1 MAETHESQDTQ
12 HIAGPKNAIFREGD
26 LVMLVDRKRRRYLQ
40 RLTDSGSFQTHLG
53 FVPHADIIGQ
63 SVGSRVFVGGHRY
76 LALRPTLAEYTVESR
91 RLTQIIYPK
100 DVGAILVAADIFP
113 GARVLE
119 AGLGSGSLSMSLLR
133 AIGPDGELFSY
144 EVREG
149 SIAGAQENI
158 RVAMGETPNHTVRCH
173 DLYRGIPDA
182 ELDRV
187 VLDVPEPWRA
197 VEHAAKAL
205 VPGGIFLA
213 YLPTVLQVHRLVDA
227 LNREPEFDMVDSF
240 EVLHRPWHVTRR
252 SVRPVHRMVAHTAF
266 LTTARKCAPG
276 KLLRLDDQGGP
287 WYPEDTESPEPFGAE

>member
-1 MAETHESQDTQ
+1 MADTPDTQ
-12 HIAGPKNAIFREGD
+12 PSTGPLFQEGD
-26 LVMLVDRKRRRYLQ
+26 LVLLIDRKRRRYLQ
-40 RLTDSGSFQTHLG
+40 RLTEKGSFQTHLG
-53 FVPHADIIGQ
+53 YVPHTDIIGQ
-63 SVGSRVFVGGHRY
+63 TNGSRVFVGGHRY
-76 LALRPTLAEYTVESR
+76 LVLRPTLAEYTLESR
-91 RLTQIIYPK
+91 RLTQIVYPK
-100 DVGAILVAADIFP
+100 DVGAILVSADIFP

-119 AGLGSGSLSMSLLR
+119 AGLGSGSLSMALLR
-133 AIGPDGELFSY
+133 AVGPTGELFSY

-149 SIAGAQENI
+149 SIPGAQENI
-158 RVAMGETPNHTVRCH
+158 RAALGETPNHTVRSH
-173 DLYRGIPDA
+173 DLYSGIPDG

-187 VLDVPEPWRA
+187 VLDVPEPWQA
-197 VEHAAKAL
+197 VEHAARAL

-227 LNREPEFDMVDSF
+227 LNREPEFDLVDSF

-287 WYPEDTESPEPFGAE
+287 WYPEEAEPPAQEDEA

>member
-1 MAETHESQDTQ
+1 MRKDLEEQGAQGALFQ
-12 HIAGPKNAIFREGD
+12 EGD
-26 LVMLVDRKRRRYLQ
+26 LVLLVDRKRRRYLQ
-40 RLTDSGSFQTHLG
+40 RLTEKGSFQTHLG
-53 FVPHADIIGQ
+53 YVPHAEIIGQ
-63 SVGSRVFVGGHRY
+63 AVGSRVLVGGHRY

-91 RLTQIIYPK
+91 RLTQIVYPK

-119 AGLGSGSLSMSLLR
+119 AGLGSGALSMALLR
-133 AIGPDGELFSY
+133 AVGPTGKLFSY

-149 SIAGAQENI
+149 SIPGALENI
-158 RVAMGETPNHTVRCH
+158 RAALGDTPNHTVRCH
-173 DLYRGIPDA
+173 DLYEGIPD
-182 ELDRV
+182 EGLDRV
-187 VLDVPEPWRA
+187 TLDVPEPWRA
-197 VEHAAKAL
+197 VGHAAKAL

-227 LNREPEFDMVDSF
+227 LNREPEFDLVDAF

-287 WYPEDTESPEPFGAE
+287 WYTDDADITAAGEEA

>member
-12 HIAGPKNAIFREGD
+12 HIAGPNNAIFREGD

-53 FVPHADIIGQ
+53 YVPHAEIIGQ

-113 GARVLE
+113 GARVVE
-119 AGLGSGSLSMSLLR
+119 AGLGSGSLSLSLLR
-133 AIGPDGELFSY
+133 AIGPSGALFSY

-173 DLYRGIPDA
+173 DLYGGVPDA

-287 WYPEDTESPEPFGAE
+287 WYREDTESPAPFEAE

>member
-12 HIAGPKNAIFREGD
+12 HIAGPNNAIFREGD

-113 GARVLE
+113 GARVVE
-119 AGLGSGSLSMSLLR
+119 AGLGSGSLSLSLLR
-133 AIGPDGELFSY
+133 AIGPSGALFSY

-173 DLYRGIPDA
+173 DLYGGIPDA

-197 VEHAAKAL
+197 VGHAAKAL

-287 WYPEDTESPEPFGAE
+287 WYPEDTESPAPFEAE

>member
-53 FVPHADIIGQ
+53 YVPHAEIIGQ

-113 GARVLE
+113 GARVVE
-119 AGLGSGSLSMSLLR
+119 AGLGSGSLSLSLLR
-133 AIGPDGELFSY
+133 AIGPSGALFSY

-173 DLYRGIPDA
+173 DLYGGVPDA

-287 WYPEDTESPEPFGAE
+287 WYPEDTESPEPFEAE